1 MQSERTLCTLLVDDQ
16 LYGVDVLRVQEII
29 GEQRLTPVPLAS
41 SRVVGLLNLRG
52 DIVPAISL
60 RGTLGLAPAKPGT
73 KCAHVVLR
81 TRDGLASVIVD
92 AIGDVLEADEAR
104 FEEPPDTLS
113 GSSRELVSGVLKL
126 DDRLLLELDV
136 DRVLAVDRRAA

>member
-1 MQSERTLCTLLVDDQ
+1 MRSDRTLCTLTVDNQ

-41 SRVVGLLNLRG
+41 PTVVGLLNLRG

-60 RGTLGLAPAKPGT
+60 RATLGLAAAERGA

-81 TRDGLASVIVD
+81 TGNGLASVIVD
-92 AIGDVLEADEAR
+92 AIGDVLDADEGR

-113 GSSRELVSGVLKL
+113 GSARELVSGVLKL